1 MQSQFTDKAQHALS
15 LATKCARKLKQGY
28 VGSEHILV
36 GLIQE
41 ETGVAG
47 RVLSANEV
55 DVTRVLAL
63 INELIVQVFRKKR
76 RS

>member
-15 LATKCARKLKQGY
+15 LAAKCARKLKQGY

-47 RVLSANEV
+47 CFQPMRWM
-55 DVTRVLAL
+55 
-63 INELIVQVFRKKR
+63 
-76 RS
+76 